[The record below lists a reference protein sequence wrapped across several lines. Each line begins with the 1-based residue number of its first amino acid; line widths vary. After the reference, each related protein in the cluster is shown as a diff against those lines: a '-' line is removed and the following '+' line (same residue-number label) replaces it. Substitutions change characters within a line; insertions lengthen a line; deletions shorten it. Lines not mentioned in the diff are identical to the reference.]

1 MPLFN
6 LICLIQEVSGPA
18 AEALVNLSQNQDL
31 AGKMVEMGIIKNVID
46 ILYKQGC
53 DITHLLVMLLVNLT
67 QLDVGIESLLQV
79 PFITSLFYF
88 SLPFVRKVVSS
99 CTLCCKNLQVRYY
112 GGLRAKMLFYV
123 IFNLNQSIWL
133 SYTSSL

>member
-79 PFITSLFYF
+79 PFITS
-88 SLPFVRKVVSS
+88 S
-99 CTLCCKNLQVRYY
+99 CTLCCKNLQVRFY
-112 GGLRAKMLFYV
+112 GGL
-123 IFNLNQSIWL
+123 
-133 SYTSSL
+133 